1 MYGYISWHHYKFVFK
16 FQSLNLK
23 EERKSHSE
31 KQNNFVT
38 ILVCFP
44 GKYQNPLI
52 FRI

>member
-1 MYGYISWHHYKFVFK
+1 MDTFPGIIINLEK

-31 KQNNFVT
+31 KQKNFVT